1 MQPACGHDGCVR
13 PERETLLTVPNAI
26 TAVRTVASLVLALL
40 GVVEQSFAL
49 LVWAIA
55 VYWAGDFLDGEVA
68 RRTDRETRS
77 GAIADIICDRLCVAV
92 AYVGLLTIYPD
103 LWLPIGIFLLNFMAV
118 DGILSLVFLQWPLR
132 SPNYFFLVDRKVWL
146 WNWSRPAK
154 GLNSWMITAVTIG
167 TKSVWISSLMATA
180 VLAIKIASMVRV
192 SRLPSPVPSGCAA
205 LASDPA
211 LHPLPAR
218 P

>member
-1 MQPACGHDGCVR
+1 MW
-13 PERETLLTVPNAI
+13 
-26 TAVRTVASLVLALL
+26 SL
-40 GVVEQSFAL
+40 
-49 LVWAIA
+49 A

-77 GAIADIICDRLCVAV
+77 GAIADIICDRLNVAV
-92 AYVGLLTIYPD
+92 VYLGLLMIYPD

-118 DGILSLVFLQWPLR
+118 DGVLSLAFLSWPLR
-132 SPNYFFLVDRKVWL
+132 SPNYFFLVDRRVWI

-154 GLNSWMITAVTIG
+154 GLNSWMITAVTFG
-167 TKSVWISSLMATA
+167 THSVWISSVMAAA

-192 SRLPSPVPSGCAA
+192 NRLPMPDQSGCAV
-205 LASDPA
+205 LASAPA
-211 LHPLPAR
+211 PEPVAAR